1 MLKWKKIKGVSGYEI
16 FYAIGKKKNWKRAK
30 TIKKANTTKADLEET
45 EIQEKILLKIQAYK
59 IVGGKKYSGKYSKIR
74 SVKVK

>member
-30 TIKKANTTKADLEET
+30 TIKKANTTKLT
-45 EIQEKILLKIQAYK
+45 WKKLKSRKKYYFKIKAYK